1 MALSSTSFLSPLS
14 TTDYYSQIKPLLH
27 FHSSSSS
34 HFPTRPLIHHNNT
47 NNLASISHKW
57 RTNVSFFPAFLK
69 KGKDANTI
77 KEELLEAI
85 APLDRGA
92 EATPEDQQRIDQV
105 AFYIYIYIYIY
116 IYALLSATFI
126 YICFAFLFVHEI
138 HSFLNRLHANLKQL
152 IQQRSHSNLIYW
164 MENGSFYTLPLS
176 QFCKLR

>member
-14 TTDYYSQIKPLLH
+14 TTDYYSPIKPLLH
-27 FHSSSSS
+27 FHSSSSSS

-105 AFYIYIYIYIY
+105 AFYIYIY
-116 IYALLSATFI
+116 ALLSATFI
-126 YICFAFLFVHEI
+126 YMLCIFIL
-138 HSFLNRLHANLKQL
+138 HS
-152 IQQRSHSNLIYW
+152 
-164 MENGSFYTLPLS
+164 
-176 QFCKLR
+176 